1 MGAWLNKLQYIHTI
15 AIKMDE
21 LLIHVTTEMN
31 LQRIM
36 LSGKKKKKPIPKC
49 YRLRDFIYITFLQ

>member
-15 AIKMDE
+15 AIKIDE
-21 LLIHVTTEMN
+21 LLLHVTTEMN

-36 LSGKKKKKPIPKC
+36 LSGKKKKSQSQNAIDC
-49 YRLRDFIYITFLQ
+49 VISFI